1 MFEIPQPSMA
11 LNSHN
16 VPPPDYLMWN
26 TRKVGDNVRAADLI
40 TNIGSVADTAKDNR
54 LRCIIFNSH
63 GHPGGIGLGSGIGRG
78 ETPLFTALENK
89 VHTIVIVACQVAQI
103 TAANSWQDGNLFCGE
118 IAKYAKAYVF
128 ASTALQSTYAYY
140 ILGLPVNCVDE
151 FEGDIYR
158 WDPSGSS
165 RQVDNGYI
173 QRWMLHM
180 KMGQRPEEWK

>member
-63 GHPGGIGLGSGIGRG
+63 
-78 ETPLFTALENK
+78 
-89 VHTIVIVACQVAQI
+89 
-103 TAANSWQDGNLFCGE
+103 
-118 IAKYAKAYVF
+118 
-128 ASTALQSTYAYY
+128 
-140 ILGLPVNCVDE
+140 
-151 FEGDIYR
+151 
-158 WDPSGSS
+158 
-165 RQVDNGYI
+165 
-173 QRWMLHM
+173 
-180 KMGQRPEEWK
+180 